1 MTQFYWMFSFIPD
14 SVIAWIL
21 NIVVLFGLLCIIA
34 SYFITHIP
42 FINVYRFPIQIV
54 GIIVLIG
61 GVYFKGQADANA
73 VWHDK
78 SAELQAKVVAAEI
91 LSKQKNVEIQ
101 TKIVTKI
108 EHIKDVQVKTKIVI
122 KEIAKRIDNECTID
136 PAAIRVLNS
145 SATGIIPSLN

>member
-1 MTQFYWMFSFIPD
+1 MTQFYWMFSLIPD

-21 NIVVLFGLLCIIA
+21 NIIVLFGLLCIMA

-42 FINVYRFPIQIV
+42 FINVYRFPIQIF
-54 GIIVLIG
+54 GIMVLIG
-61 GVYFKGQADANA
+61 GVYFKGQAAANA
-73 VWHDK
+73 VWHEK

-108 EHIKDVQVKTKIVI
+108 EHIKDVQTKTKIVI
-122 KEIAKRIDNECTID
+122 KEIAKRIDAQCTID
-136 PAAIRVLNS
+136 HDAIMVLNL
-145 SATGIIPSLN
+145 SAKGIIPSSN

>member
-1 MTQFYWMFSFIPD
+1 MTQLYWMFSLIPD

-34 SYFITHIP
+34 SYFITYIP
-42 FINVYRFPIQIV
+42 FINVYRLPIQII
-54 GIIVLIG
+54 GIVVLLG
-61 GVYFKGQADANA
+61 GVYFKGQAAANA

-101 TKIVTKI
+101 THVVTKI
-108 EHIKDVQVKTKIVI
+108 EHIKDVQIKTKIVI
-122 KEIAKRIDNECTID
+122 KEIANRIDTECSVN

-145 SATGIIPSLN
+145 SAKGIITSSK